1 MFGYLKLYGGI
12 IMNNELPWDKPRI
25 KRIVELFCGKVLNIK
40 KISSI
45 REVNR
50 DEIQR

>member
-1 MFGYLKLYGGI
+1 M
-12 IMNNELPWDKPRI
+12 MNNQLPWEKPRI
-25 KRIVELFCGKVLNIK
+25 KRIVELFYGKVLNIK
-40 KISSI
+40 KISSM